1 MQIAAVDIRDGA
13 WIYRALVPEFPSVKP
28 VRSCMGWNGFNL
40 CRETC
45 SGKACLF
52 WPEGMLERRPS
63 LLNMVVPLETKP
75 HEILLDMT
83 P

>member
-1 MQIAAVDIRDGA
+1 
-13 WIYRALVPEFPSVKP
+13 
-28 VRSCMGWNGFNL
+28 MGWNGFNL